1 MVKMNR
7 LKKINNLIKKIAQEI
22 DLPPV
27 PGDEKPVAKKSPL
40 WQSPS
45 SLLGNLPPGT
55 VNPEKRF
62 VTYSNPDVKK
72 MQLAILNFAD
82 VASKTD
88 VTALQGN
95 QEGQLQ
101 GNQSRAIK
109 PISTEV
115 DDPNLKLNE
124 QVNYMNTYNDKE
136 YLGGSDPFG
145 NFIINNYIPK
155 DSYTGKQYLNVD
167 VSGNKLRES
176 ASMTPQSLRGIID
189 SMKRVGT
196 PGSSGTEKSI
206 DGIWQTRTN
215 NALHVISDL
224 VQAMLN
230 FINDMK
236 KPVKGY
242 SQQELDQYK
251 KLVPNSYTDL
261 KQNEISN
268 IAKELTTH
276 IEKMTVFFKNLIP
289 SVFLNTQ
296 LRQYIDQKA
305 SFSKYTVLPDDD
317 KLFNRNIS
325 VNISGKQINIS
336 LNDLKNKDSFKKL
349 ITNYFGQLDPAAEKN
364 TLKYVLTELKKQLN
378 TQSELANERK

>member
-1 MVKMNR
+1 MNR
-7 LKKINNLIKKIAQEI
+7 LKKINNLIKKIAEEVY
-22 DLPPV
+22 LPSV
-27 PGDEKPVAKKSPL
+27 PGDEEPVAKKSPL

-45 SLLGNLPPGT
+45 SLIGNLPPGT
-55 VNPEKRF
+55 INTEKRF

-72 MQLAILNFAD
+72 MQTAILNFANI
-82 VASKTD
+82 ASKTD
-88 VTALQGN
+88 VTALKGN
-95 QEGQLQ
+95 QEGQIQ

-115 DDPNLKLNE
+115 D
-124 QVNYMNTYNDKE
+124 YMNTYNDKE

-167 VSGNKLRES
+167 IAGNKSREL

-251 KLVPNSYTDL
+251 NLVPNSYTDL

-276 IEKMTVFFKNLIP
+276 IEKMTVFFQNLIP

-349 ITNYFGQLDPAAEKN
+349 INNYFGQLDPATEKN
-364 TLKYVLTELKKQLN
+364 TLKYVLTELKKQLDA
-378 TQSELANERK
+378 QSELANERK